1 MSKAAVL
8 LKAWELSAVDLILG
22 VKLGEGGQ
30 ATVFRG
36 KWQGFDV
43 AIKQARMRYQD
54 KGGAKAEQE
63 LSSIT
68 QMIRREVRAL
78 ARVRHPNV
86 VRLHGACF
94 EPTPMV
100 VMAYAPL
107 GTLQDAFDENKFT
120 GIAEVARLLAGI
132 ARGMEAVHAHKIIHL
147 DLKPENVSY
156 TRPWELKLPPPL
168 LGTESFVPCAVCVQV
183 LIGPA
188 NTPWITDFGL
198 STSANDTSM
207 SKSSAGGRG
216 TLPFKA
222 PELLSYPPHVSQAAD
237 VYAFGILAWCVISGE
252 KPFASMESAA
262 SLPSAIDQGERP
274 ALADGRDWRE
284 LTTGNVAK
292 LVEACWVGRYQ
303 DRPEFGRPETG
314 VVATLEKLETA
325 LAKSTDEEA
334 QIDLINRL
342 IAVES
347 EEHNSVK
354 YVKEIDEALSEAKAE
369 QPDGGDGEL
378 LMATQVPIAT
388 LVTASEKK
396 ELEEEKKGAVVN
408 VEVVRQ
414 NARRARDQIRKR
426 DARRCDGD
434 DDRDEGQHA
443 QALPGG
449 RFTRP
454 LALVACQRRARV
466 PAPPCDTA
474 TRGAVVQGQADAS
487 PHKELRLKSLPP
499 RLP

>member
-1 MSKAAVL
+1 
-8 LKAWELSAVDLILG
+8 
-22 VKLGEGGQ
+22 
-30 ATVFRG
+30 
-36 KWQGFDV
+36 
-43 AIKQARMRYQD
+43 
-54 KGGAKAEQE
+54 
-63 LSSIT
+63 
-68 QMIRREVRAL
+68 
-78 ARVRHPNV
+78 
-86 VRLHGACF
+86 
-94 EPTPMV
+94 
-100 VMAYAPL
+100 
-107 GTLQDAFDENKFT
+107 
-120 GIAEVARLLAGI
+120 
-132 ARGMEAVHAHKIIHL
+132 
-147 DLKPENVSY
+147 
-156 TRPWELKLPPPL
+156 
-168 LGTESFVPCAVCVQV
+168 
-183 LIGPA
+183 
-188 NTPWITDFGL
+188 
-198 STSANDTSM
+198 
-207 SKSSAGGRG
+207 
-216 TLPFKA
+216 
-222 PELLSYPPHVSQAAD
+222 LSYPPHVSQAAD

-414 NARRARDQIRKR
+414 NARRARDQIQKV
-426 DARRCDGD
+426 
-434 DDRDEGQHA
+434 
-443 QALPGG
+443 PGG
-449 RFTRP
+449 NEMLEDVMAMMTEMKANMLKLSQEVASHDHSLSSLANGELECPRLLVILPLEAPSSKVKRMLHRTKSFVSNRFRLVFLDPVSGAAVPTGPDGNGYQVELPSKWLVEHSRVLADGMKVAKIAASLGRVCGLPLPYLSGMPKEVVSQTELEAIKSFESIAGEIGTARP
-454 LALVACQRRARV
+454 EVVKSTKQAKAVTGKSYRALRHLLDQQCK
-466 PAPPCDTA
+466 D
-474 TRGAVVQGQADAS
+474 
-487 PHKELRLKSLPP
+487 KELMHCGMKKYRAKDGTIEWTTAESAEKFIAEGRACLIWNVLEAQQEEKLAAQVCEAGL
-499 RLP
+499 RA